1 MPHITQ
7 VYHTCDLTPKGTCI
21 RFVSAC
27 NGVGVALETRCHL
40 GRTIKYDTVSKLSW
54 SANVIHHGIVALI
67 DGVLANEVVDWR
79 GDGVNGSVPEAVPE
93 EDCVVSAMLWLDE

>member
-1 MPHITQ
+1 M
-7 VYHTCDLTPKGTCI
+7 GTCTGMG
-21 RFVSAC
+21 STC
-27 NGVGVALETRCHL
+27 NAAGVALETRCHL
-40 GRTIKYDTVSKLSW
+40 GRTIRYDTVSKLSW

-79 GDGVNGSVPEAVPE
+79 GSGVNGSVPEAVPE